1 MNSISVLLYIVALL
15 ALAYTAGHL
24 FGFFIKHS
32 RLAST
37 EGTVYSVSLNSAKRA
52 KAHCKWG
59 KIQYKVKGKKYI
71 SQDLVQIP
79 DTAEIGTKVTI
90 RYDTEFPEKIYKFSW
105 FQIIIALSAA
115 VVCAVAGTVL

>member
-24 FGFFIKHS
+24 FGYFIKHG
-32 RLAST
+32 RLASI
-37 EGTVYSVSLNSAKRA
+37 EGTVYSISLNSTKRA
-52 KAHCKWG
+52 RAHSKWG

-79 DTAEIGTKVTI
+79 DTAEIGTKVTV
-90 RYDTEFPEKIYKFSW
+90 RYDTEFPDKIYKFSW
-105 FQIIIALSAA
+105 LQIIIALAVA
-115 VVCAVAGTVL
+115 VVCAAAGTVL